1 MPVIRPPRFNI
12 KRKSPAAVW
21 LRGFVFC
28 AGPGRR
34 VLLPQR
40 ALQHDVAEGQ
50 RVVQAD
56 FVGLAGNALWQGLA
70 LVGGKQHD
78 VDLVGHVD
86 AVFLLGRE
94 HLQVDN
100 ERVLHRAVVNIVA
113 AAHQRAALIGQFR
126 GISHI

>member
-1 MPVIRPPRFNI
+1 MPVQ
-12 KRKSPAAVW
+12 
-21 LRGFVFC
+21 C
-28 AGPGRR
+28 
-34 VLLPQR
+34 

-56 FVGLAGNALWQGLA
+56 FVGLAGNALGQGLA

>member
-1 MPVIRPPRFNI
+1 MPVIRQPHFDI
-12 KRKSPAAVW
+12 KCKAPQPFGCGALCFV
-21 LRGFVFC
+21 RGRGDAYFF
-28 AGPGRR
+28 
-34 VLLPQR
+34 PQR

-56 FVGLAGNALWQGLA
+56 FVGLAGNTLWQGLA